1 MPTQIW
7 IAIGALSLVLPMLA
21 WALFSRP
28 SRAHQHA
35 VANLQR
41 GMRPAAEPT
50 DPVVITVSGARK
62 RPLVFGLIPARSVAR
77 VDRLAAR
84 AGRPASWPVER
95 ALTAKLL

>member
-1 MPTQIW
+1 MPTQVV
-7 IAIGALSLVLPMLA
+7 IAIVALSVALPMLA

-41 GMRPAAEPT
+41 GMRPGAEPT

-62 RPLVFGLIPARSVAR
+62 RLLVFRLIPARSVAR

-95 ALTAKLL
+95 ALTA